1 MERVIL
7 WMKTVIVFTF
17 PAITF
22 IGLIINPISFIIFSR
37 KRFKNATF
45 STYYRCFILFQTFS
59 LILPINKMFEFNFK
73 IYFDSMSDL
82 MCKLKYFYGYFNI
95 ANAAWFLVVISIDRF
110 LSITYPVKFLWRKKE
125 WFQILT
131 CLIIL
136 GFNVCLLSPT
146 WLYYIK
152 ESNEPNDTNV
162 NLFCSSHVVWIDTV
176 EILHQVLIPFI
187 FMILF
192 TVLTASYVFKSR
204 KLTNNTKTIKNDLKF
219 TVLSISINIL
229 FLLFNF
235 PHFFLYMIKE
245 YSHLFDENSINLFQL
260 LQSLAYFLLYV
271 NLVSTFFINYA
282 VNSMFKKD
290 LKQIFTSLFSYFK
303 S

>member
-59 LILPINKMFEFNFK
+59 LILPINKMFELNFK

-110 LSITYPVKFLWRKKE
+110 LSITYPVGFLCRKKK
-125 WFQILT
+125 WFQFLT
-131 CLIIL
+131 FCFIIN
-136 GFNVCLLSPT
+136 FNITFLTPT
-146 WLYYIK
+146 WFYYIK
-152 ESNEPNDTNV
+152 KTSQTINDTNIINYCISHAV
-162 NLFCSSHVVWIDTV
+162 WVDFLELF
-176 EILHQVLIPFI
+176 HQVLIPFML
-187 FMILF
+187 MILF
-192 TVLTASYVFKSR
+192 TVSTASYVFKSR

-219 TVLSISINIL
+219 TVLSISFNIL

-235 PHFFLYMIKE
+235 PHFLLYMMKE
-245 YSHLFDENSINLFQL
+245 YSHLFDEDSINLFEL
-260 LQSLAYFLLYV
+260 LQSFAYFLLYL
-271 NLVSTFFINYA
+271 NLISTFFINYFI
-282 VNSMFKKD
+282 NSMFRKEIRI
-290 LKQIFTSLFSYFK
+290 IFLNQSNF
-303 S
+303 